1 MNKIY
6 NNLSEYEKSV
16 YDNRKHFTCVR
27 GYGRNRI
34 KQICAEENDVL
45 HFILNHANGAIDGK
59 TMVYAVSKDDMTAHL
74 CNL

>member
-45 HFILNHANGAIDGK
+45 HFIINAANAI
-59 TMVYAVSKDDMTAHL
+59 
-74 CNL
+74 

>member
-1 MNKIY
+1 MKKIY
-6 NNLSEYEKSV
+6 DNLSEYEKSV
-16 YDNRKHFTCVR
+16 YDNRKH
-27 GYGRNRI
+27 I

-59 TMVYAVSKDDMTAHL
+59 TMVYAVSNDDMTAHL